1 VNVLSLLVVL
11 LTSMP
16 VLDMAG
22 LDTQT
27 APMDAIA
34 EVLNDYHG
42 GFTNAVETVALV
54 NAITTEWRY

>member
-1 VNVLSLLVVL
+1 
-11 LTSMP
+11 MP
-16 VLDMAG
+16 ALDMTG

-34 EVLNDYHG
+34 EVLNDYNG
-42 GFTNAVETVALV
+42 GFTNAIEAVALV

>member
-1 VNVLSLLVVL
+1 
-11 LTSMP
+11 MAAI
-16 VLDMAG
+16 DMTG

-42 GFTNAVETVALV
+42 GFTNAIEVVALV